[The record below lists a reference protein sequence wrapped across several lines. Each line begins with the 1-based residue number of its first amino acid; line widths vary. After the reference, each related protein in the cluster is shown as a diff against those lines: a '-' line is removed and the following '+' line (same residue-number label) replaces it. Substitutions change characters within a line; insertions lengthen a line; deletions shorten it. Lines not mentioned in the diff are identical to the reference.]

1 MRTLIFQISDML
13 GLLIFRMLFQG
24 FVALGM
30 QEFINLELLG
40 TLEFQDMQS
49 IMYQGLQIFR
59 SCRSLGVGLQ
69 VFRVSRYCLLESLA
83 HANIATVADGEMTVM
98 ERRQWNSGFCQ
109 DFLNSSTWEEPRPQ
123 WNSVFQQN
131 MVFLRIFWHQWRH
144 GESIGKRKPGI
155 IGRANNSGAL
165 NLNQLVPL
173 VPAGQNKI
181 DQAMSLGNVH
191 I

>member
-83 HANIATVADGEMTVM
+83 HANIATVADGELTVM

-123 WNSVFQQN
+123 WNSGFSEDLLASVEAWGEYWENEAWDNWQSQQ
-131 MVFLRIFWHQWRH
+131 FWSSQS
-144 GESIGKRKPGI
+144 E
-155 IGRANNSGAL
+155 
-165 NLNQLVPL
+165 
-173 VPAGQNKI
+173 PAGSPGTSWTK
-181 DQAMSLGNVH
+181 
-191 I
+191 